1 MIIFLNF
8 QTFLGIQIL
17 QNPNRGPGTPHPK
30 WQNNS
35 CPDDGGWPAKLWISR
50 MFFMVFLG
58 ISLVNFFVTM
68 ENHHFLSRNELFLW
82 PFSIAML
89 VYQRVSWEKYIGHD
103 EELNGIHRPF
113 YDPIVPDANR
123 SRTVVALKLE
133 TPIHW

>member
-1 MIIFLNF
+1 
-8 QTFLGIQIL
+8 
-17 QNPNRGPGTPHPK
+17 
-30 WQNNS
+30 
-35 CPDDGGWPAKLWISR
+35 
-50 MFFMVFLG
+50 
-58 ISLVNFFVTM
+58 
-68 ENHHFLSRNELFLW
+68 
-82 PFSIAML
+82 ML